1 MLISKNLLM
10 ILKQIQMATSKIN
23 YGAKFGKTGFPQ
35 PKLKTKKIE
44 YPAGPRSV
52 EKDTIVELTELQKDF
67 REAAKKEEQMK
78 ADNTNS
84 EFFSVLVFK
93 TQEQRDKFYTL
104 LNIKSDDMQ
113 YIDGQKLIAAMELNI
128 EKVNLKNP
136 GKFKC
141 NVDIANLALQ

>member
-1 MLISKNLLM
+1 M
-10 ILKQIQMATSKIN
+10 
-23 YGAKFGKTGFPQ
+23 
-35 PKLKTKKIE
+35 
-44 YPAGPRSV
+44 
-52 EKDTIVELTELQKDF
+52 EKDSIVELTELQKDF
-67 REAAKKEEQMK
+67 REAAKKEEKMK
-78 ADNTNS
+78 TDNTNS

-104 LNIKSDDMQ
+104 LNIKADDMQ

-141 NVDIANLALQ
+141 NVDIANLALK